1 MSKIKAIKDGS
12 NKSTFCLNHP
22 ISTALILKCEE
33 TERRT
38 LYTYGRM
45 GTTESPTI
53 EGCIELAK
61 KVIEKHKDGPYPVHP
76 HTQIMSREVI
86 ETAYG
91 TFEEVE
97 SKVKENQAI
106 NEQVS
111 DQAVSFVGGV

>member
-1 MSKIKAIKDGS
+1 MSESI
-12 NKSTFCLNHP
+12 P
-22 ISTALILKCEE
+22 TALILKCEE
-33 TERRT
+33 TQRT
-38 LYTYGRM
+38 TIYTYGRM
-45 GTTESPTI
+45 GTTASPTI

-76 HTQIMSREVI
+76 NTKIMSREVI
-86 ETAYG
+86 ETEYG

-111 DQAVSFVGGV
+111 DQEAYFGGGEYNGIAK

>member
-1 MSKIKAIKDGS
+1 MSK
-12 NKSTFCLNHP
+12 P
-22 ISTALILKCEE
+22 IPTALILKCKE

-38 LYTYGRM
+38 IYELGHM
-45 GTTESPTI
+45 GVTASPTI

-61 KVIEKHKDGPYPVHP
+61 QVIEKNKNGPYPVHP
-76 HTQIMSREVI
+76 NTKIRSREVI
-86 ETAYG
+86 ETEYG

-111 DQAVSFVGGV
+111 DQEAYFGGGEYNGIAK